1 MKKIAVLGATGS
13 IGRQTLEVVD
23 LLRDEIEVYALSAH
37 SNVELLLEQVKT
49 YQPQVLALSDPAGL
63 PKLKTALSNWSGR
76 ILSGKKRLVEMVTD
90 SEVDV
95 VVSAAVGVAGL
106 LPTHAALKAGK
117 QVALANKE
125 TLVAGGHLIMD
136 EVRRHDQTLLPV
148 DSEHSAVF
156 QALLGQD
163 LLGLDKIILT
173 ASGGP
178 FRQASLEQMEAALP
192 QDALAHPTWAMGGK
206 ITIDSAT
213 MMNKGLE
220 VIEAHWLFGLDYDRI
235 EVLLHPQSVVHS
247 LIELIDGSVLAQL
260 GPADMRLPIQFALTY
275 PRRKKN
281 PFSRLDLAA
290 VGELNFCRPD
300 YSRFPCL
307 KLAYEAGKIG
317 GSMPVAMNAAN
328 EEAVRFFLQERIG
341 FMDIPRIVEMVM
353 GEHDKN
359 GVAANPSLESIVFV
373 DGWARSVAEEGLKKV

>member
-76 ILSGKKRLVEMVTD
+76 ILSGKKGLVEMVTD